1 MAKKKADAPPADPQE
16 ARYNEMMTLI
26 RRAENGDESAMK
38 DLRAVYDEVPIL
50 WEQTGDMAAQVLR
63 TLARRMAGKN
73 LVVQESIQRKCK
85 TMRAELAGANP
96 TPLESLLADRIVV
109 CWLTLQQAEFNYAS
123 ADSMTLDQ
131 AAFAQKRISAAHNR
145 YLTAIRTLAQVRR
158 LAVPVVQVNVAQAGA
173 RQLNVATP
181 GPVLGDAPGED
192 G

>member
-1 MAKKKADAPPADPQE
+1 MPKKKADAAPVDPEE
-16 ARYNEMMTLI
+16 ARYNEMMSLI

-38 DLRAVYDEVPIL
+38 ELRAVYDEVPVL
-50 WEQTGDMAAQVLR
+50 WEQTGDMAAQALR
-63 TLARRMAGKN
+63 SIARRIGGKN

-85 TMRAELAGANP
+85 TLRADLAGANP

-109 CWLTLQQAEFNYAS
+109 CWLALQQAELSYSS
-123 ADSMTLDQ
+123 ADSLTLDQ
-131 AAFAQKRISAAHNR
+131 AAFTQKRISAAHNR

-173 RQLNVATP
+173 RQLNVAAP